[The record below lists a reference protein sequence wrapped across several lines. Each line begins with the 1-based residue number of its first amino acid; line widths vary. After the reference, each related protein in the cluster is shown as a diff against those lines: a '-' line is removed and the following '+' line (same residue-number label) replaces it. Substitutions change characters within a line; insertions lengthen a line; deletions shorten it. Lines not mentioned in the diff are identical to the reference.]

1 MKRFASILFVLVLC
15 LSLVLPAFAEDIFV
29 PSITYKDGPVIVEA
43 TQEEESVLPCLTVS
57 SIKAAQEKTTDI
69 TQADRD
75 LLLQVYQQLVD
86 GSMKLPMGDVSYV
99 VRELVDVSF
108 TATGCKQDHD
118 HAAWLAKKGNTA
130 TIKFDMGIDPG
141 VEVTVLAYVDGEWVF
156 AESSVNNG
164 DGTLTVVLEDICPV
178 AFALADGPV
187 TPPDDDSCCVWC
199 WIIILLIL
207 VALLIFF
214 LLWKR
219 RKDEEEKKKANEE
232 NK

>member
-1 MKRFASILFVLVLC
+1 MKKIASIMLVLLLC
-15 LSLVLPAFAEDIFV
+15 VTMVARVFAEDIFV
-29 PSITYKDGPVIVEA
+29 PSISYKDGPALVEA
-43 TQEEESVLPCLTVS
+43 TMKGENVKHCLTIS

-69 TQADRD
+69 SQADRE
-75 LLLQVYQQLVD
+75 LLLDVYARLAD
-86 GSMKLPMGDVSYV
+86 GSMKLPLGDVSYV

-108 TATGCKQDHD
+108 TATGCQLSHD

-130 TIKFDMGIDPG
+130 TIKFDMGIDPEM
-141 VEVTVLAYVDGEWVF
+141 EVTVLAYVDGEWIF
-156 AESSVNNG
+156 AEQVTNNG

-178 AFALADGPV
+178 AFVLADGEV
-187 TPPDDDSCCVWC
+187 IQPDDSGSLLWL

-219 RKDEEEKKKANEE
+219 RKDEEEKATEE